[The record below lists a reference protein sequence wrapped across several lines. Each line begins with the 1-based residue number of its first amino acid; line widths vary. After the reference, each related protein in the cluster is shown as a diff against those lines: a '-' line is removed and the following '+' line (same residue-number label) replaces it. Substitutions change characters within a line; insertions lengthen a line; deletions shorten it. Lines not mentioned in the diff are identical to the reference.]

1 MDQDNSVQSDL
12 IGMSRG
18 GVGEKAFVTKT
29 ATLTGKQANVRG
41 KKICVNSTYTIS
53 FINTDGGFDFAK
65 FIFSLVSMSSICKIF
80 AGCHRSRIRG
90 KTISGNTNNLQELNS
105 LL

>member
-1 MDQDNSVQSDL
+1 MFVSFFFVSLISALHLLQILNLIMDQDNSVQSDL

-65 FIFSLVSMSSICKIF
+65 FIFSLDVF
-80 AGCHRSRIRG
+80 
-90 KTISGNTNNLQELNS
+90 NL
-105 LL
+105 

>member
-41 KKICVNSTYTIS
+41 KKNMCQLHLYD
-53 FINTDGGFDFAK
+53 FIHQYGWWFRFREIY
-65 FIFSLVSMSSICKIF
+65 IFSRC
-80 AGCHRSRIRG
+80 
-90 KTISGNTNNLQELNS
+90 LQFVRYSPDVTEAE
-105 LL
+105 